1 MRAGVI
7 LYGYYPSEEV
17 DKTRL
22 ALEPVMTL
30 KARVSFLKTVKDGV
44 GVSYGTTYITDRKT
58 KIATVPVGYADGYL
72 RCLSQKA
79 KMEIGGKLCSV
90 IGRICMDQCMIDV
103 TNVNNISIGDE
114 VIIFGDGQITADNI
128 AKWMNT
134 INYEVLCLVSK
145 RIPRIYKENG
155 RERTALNYLEKL

>member
-1 MRAGVI
+1 
-7 LYGYYPSEEV
+7 
-17 DKTRL
+17 
-22 ALEPVMTL
+22 
-30 KARVSFLKTVKDGV
+30 
-44 GVSYGTTYITDRKT
+44 
-58 KIATVPVGYADGYL
+58 
-72 RCLSQKA
+72 
-79 KMEIGGKLCSV
+79 MEIGGKLCSV

-128 AKWMNT
+128 AEWMNT

-155 RERTALNYLEKL
+155 RELIELNYLDEI